1 MHEWT
6 EIEMY
11 EIKEWLKSR
20 SIRDSEKVYQ
30 PE

>member
-6 EIEMY
+6 EIEMD
-11 EIKEWLKSR
+11 EIKAWLKSR
-20 SIRDSEKVYQ
+20 SIGNSEKVYQ